1 LPEILIYPDA
11 AALAQ
16 AACEQITSVCAWAIA
31 RRQRCSLALCGGS
44 TPRAIY
50 ALLGQEPYTT
60 ILDWK
65 QLHVFWGDERLV
77 PPEHPGSNYLL
88 AKERLLSHLPIPLE
102 NIHRMRGELEP
113 AQAASD
119 YSLQLQRFF
128 ALDGDSPPVFDLILL
143 GMGEDGHV
151 ASLFPG
157 SPALDTLD
165 RWVVAVE
172 HNQPPP
178 PLVPRLTLTL
188 PVLNAARNLF
198 LILSGERK
206 AERLHQVFAGE
217 AGASQLPAGRLRPAD
232 GRLLWLVDQAAA
244 SQLTG

>member
-1 LPEILIYPDA
+1 VGLGPSCL
-11 AALAQ
+11 
-16 AACEQITSVCAWAIA
+16 
-31 RRQRCSLALCGGS
+31 G
-44 TPRAIY
+44 Y
-50 ALLGQEPYTT
+50 AL
-60 ILDWK
+60 
-65 QLHVFWGDERLV
+65 
-77 PPEHPGSNYLL
+77 
-88 AKERLLSHLPIPLE
+88 
-102 NIHRMRGELEP
+102 
-113 AQAASD
+113 
-119 YSLQLQRFF
+119 LQRFF
-128 ALDGDSPPVFDLILL
+128 ALDGDAPPVFDLILL

-206 AERLHQVFAGE
+206 AERLHQVFAGGAE
-217 AGASQLPAGRLRPAD
+217 ANWLPAGRLRPAD